1 MDNSLLHIGELFSL
15 LTAVAWGFAVI
26 LFKKSGE
33 TVHPV
38 GLNLAKNSLAII
50 LILPTMYLFGETL
63 FRPAPASEY
72 TLLLISGALGIGV
85 ADTLFFVSLN
95 LLGAGLIAV
104 VDCFYS
110 PFIII
115 PSILWLG
122 EKLTIWQAMGVLLV
136 VSAVLTA
143 VSRKGSGKI
152 SRHHV
157 WIGLTCGMLGM
168 ATQAIG
174 LVMVKPLLERS
185 PLFWVTEIRLIGGL
199 LVLLLALPFYPHRKK
214 IFASLA
220 NPTGWKYTLSSAFT
234 GTYVALILWLAGM
247 KYAPASIAAALNQ
260 TSNIF
265 IFIFAALFLREPI
278 NRARIIGIVLGIAGT
293 LMVTF
298 M

>member
-1 MDNSLLHIGELFSL
+1 MDSTLLHLGELFSL

-33 TVHPV
+33 TVHPI
-38 GLNLAKNSLAII
+38 GLNLFKNSLAII

-63 FRPAPASEY
+63 FRPAPTNEY
-72 TLLLISGALGIGV
+72 ALLLLSGALGIGI
-85 ADTLFFVSLN
+85 ADTLFFISLN
-95 LLGAGLIAV
+95 LLGAGLIAII
-104 VDCFYS
+104 DCFYS

-115 PSILWLG
+115 PSILWLD
-122 EKLTIWQAMGVLLV
+122 EKLTIWQGIGVLMV

-143 VSRKGSGKI
+143 VSRKGSSTI
-152 SRHHV
+152 SRRNV
-157 WIGLTCGMLGM
+157 WIGLTCGLLGM

-199 LVLLLALPFYPHRKK
+199 LVLLLVLPLFSHRKM
-214 IFASLA
+214 ILASLL
-220 NPTGWKYTLSSAFT
+220 NPAGWKYTFSSAFI

-247 KYAPASIAAALNQ
+247 KYTPASIAAALNQ

-265 IFIFAALFLREPI
+265 VFVFAAFLLREPI
-278 NRARIIGIVLGIAGT
+278 NRAKIIGIVLGIVGT
-293 LMVTF
+293 AMVTF